1 MDQASK
7 KESMSKY
14 VEGDQWA
21 LLKKNFLDKSLKDSD
36 NDLGGGLSNRELEYN
51 EDAFEF
57 SKEDIQ
63 IRYH

>member
-1 MDQASK
+1 
-7 KESMSKY
+7 MSKY

-57 SKEDIQ
+57 SKEDI
-63 IRYH
+63 